1 MARLFTKSDPVVELG
16 VDRSF
21 LLDTADVWFVENGR
35 VDIFCIRR
43 DADGSVVE
51 RAHVARVVAG
61 GCVVG
66 SCGAEAVGR
75 QGADPAA
82 DACPGGEDRAGGAST
97 TESGRSS
104 VSQPAAC
111 ETGILQAVG
120 SAGTT
125 LRRLCR
131 SVAADRFG
139 DSSSRAESAGLIDGW
154 VDVLWAGLIPAG
166 LPRDCRSL
174 RQGSIARLEPAT
186 KASPGAGVSW
196 IVHRKGRSRLLGRPE
211 LSLPAGP
218 VPCSS
223 RVWFQSE
230 ASGAVQV
237 SGTKAVIEKGDV
249 WAGLAEL
256 QRLAVR
262 CALLQMAERAA
273 KEQRRQ
279 QGREAER
286 RALLSDA
293 FTELLTAHDA
303 ASDAP
308 SPAGASDR
316 DDGAPEQLLP
326 AACRLVGGA
335 LGMPL
340 EPGRTRDTGTRVDPV
355 AAIARASAVRARRV
369 LLSGPWWRSD
379 NGPLL
384 ARTAGGHK
392 RWVALLPASAGR
404 YNLCDPFDGTRKPV
418 TAKVA
423 SGLEPLAHTF
433 YRSFPPIGLSLRQ
446 VLRFGVQGCRRD
458 LLMVVL
464 LGLAGGALGLAT
476 PVATGTL
483 FNSIIPA
490 AERDQLLQ
498 ITLILLACAFATGM
512 FELVRRL
519 ALTRVDGRMGA
530 AVQAAVWD
538 RLLSLPLGF
547 FRPYA
552 AGDLAVRAMG
562 IDAMRKTLSGATVT
576 AALGGLFSLSNF
588 ALLFYYGGALAWWAT
603 LLLAVAAGV
612 TLLAGYGQLRLQR
625 RIVPLRAKTSG
636 LVLQLL
642 TGISKIR
649 VAAAEGHAFVQWAR
663 LFSRQRRLQFR
674 SRTAGDWLGVF
685 NALFPTLSLLVIM
698 VAATA
703 GGDAVP
709 TIRTG
714 DYLAFSAAFGACLAA
729 MASMSAAALEALGV
743 VPVYESAK
751 PILEAIPEVNDA
763 KGDPGSLTGAIEAH
777 HITFRYRADVPPA
790 LEDLS
795 FAARPGEFIAFVGP
809 SGSGKSTL
817 LRVLLGFEQ
826 PDAGSVYFDGQDFAR
841 LDVQAVRSQI
851 GVVLQSGRIM
861 AGDLFTNIVGSGSHT
876 IEEAWEAARMAGLD
890 EDIRAMPMGMHSV
903 VSEGANT
910 LSGGQRQRLLIAR
923 AIVNKPRMLFFD
935 EATSALDNRTQATV
949 SESLERLKATRLV
962 IAHRLSTI
970 VNADRICVMQ
980 RGRIVQSGR
989 YAELV
994 AQDGPF
1000 AELARR
1006 QTA

>member
-1 MARLFTKSDPVVELG
+1 MTPVFTKSDPLVEVG
-16 VDRSF
+16 ADRSF
-21 LLDTADVWFVENGR
+21 LLDTGDVWFVENGR

-43 DADGSVVE
+43 DADGSAVE
-51 RAHVARVVAG
+51 RAHVARVGAG
-61 GCVVG
+61 SCVVG
-66 SCGAEAVGR
+66 SR
-75 QGADPAA
+75 GADVDSGPDAGPAV
-82 DACPGGEDRAGGAST
+82 GAST
-97 TESGRSS
+97 AKEDGAAAAATETDGGSS
-104 VSQPAAC
+104 ASRPAAG

-125 LRRLCR
+125 LRRLSR
-131 SVAADRFG
+131 SAAADRFG
-139 DSSSRAESAGLIDGW
+139 DPSRRAECAGLVDGW
-154 VDVLWAGLIPAG
+154 VDALWAELTPAG

-174 RQGSIARLEPAT
+174 RQGSIARLESQAR
-186 KASPGAGVSW
+186 ASSGAGVSW

-211 LSLPAGP
+211 LPLPAGP
-218 VPCSS
+218 LPCSP

-230 ASGAVQV
+230 AAGAVQV
-237 SGTKAVIEKGDV
+237 AGTQAVIEKGDV

-262 CALLQMAERAA
+262 CALLLMAERAA
-273 KEQRRQ
+273 KERRRQ
-279 QGREAER
+279 QERDAER

-303 ASDAP
+303 VSDTPPPAS
-308 SPAGASDR
+308 ASDR
-316 DDGAPEQLLP
+316 DDVAPEQMLP

-335 LGMPL
+335 LGMSL
-340 EPGRTRDTGTRVDPV
+340 EPGRTRDTAAHVDPV

-369 LLSGPWWRSD
+369 LLGGPWWKSD

-384 ARTAGGHK
+384 GRSAGDDK

-404 YNLCDPFDGTRKPV
+404 YDLCDPLDGNRKRV
-418 TAKVA
+418 TAEVA

-433 YRSFPPIGLSLRQ
+433 YRSFPPVGLSLRQ
-446 VLRFGVQGCRRD
+446 VLRFGVQGCGRD

-464 LGLAGGALGLAT
+464 LGLAGGALGLVT
-476 PVATGTL
+476 PVATGML

-547 FRPYA
+547 FRPYS

-603 LLLAVAAGV
+603 LLLVVAAGV
-612 TLLAGYGQLRLQR
+612 TLLVGYGQLRLQR

-674 SRTAGDWLGVF
+674 SRTVGDWLGVF

-698 VAATA
+698 VAATD

-709 TIRTG
+709 AIRTG

-729 MASMSAAALEALGV
+729 MVAMSTAALEALGV
-743 VPVYESAK
+743 VPIYESAK
-751 PILEAIPEVNDA
+751 PILEAMPEINDA
-763 KGDPGSLTGAIEAH
+763 KGDPGSLTGALEAH
-777 HITFRYRADVPPA
+777 HITFRYGADVPPA
-790 LEDLS
+790 LEDVS

-841 LDVQAVRSQI
+841 LDVQAVRRQI

-876 IEEAWEAARMAGLD
+876 IEEAWEAARMVGLD
-890 EDIRAMPMGMHSV
+890 EDIRAMPMGMHTV

-910 LSGGQRQRLLIAR
+910 LSGGQRQRLLVAR

-989 YAELV
+989 YAELIT
-994 AQDGPF
+994 QDGPF